1 MPGVSGPRKFIVG
14 NIGRKYPERYVIY
27 IRSDLLF
34 PYLTT
39 FFLSVK
45 KERRHLPSDRCRL
58 AYYLIFSLSPSGASP
73 SGRSQCFTHLLPS
86 CVRIHRFCSQS
97 LPPRRL
103 FQTQGASCC
112 FVRSGG
118 LRHHNR
124 CSHAVVIA
132 GCLRHG
138 SPGKCIHAMFLSLVY
153 FSALPILIQ
162 VQLHAS
168 V

>member
-1 MPGVSGPRKFIVG
+1 MFIKNYGFFCSSNPRRRVISTRSSGSDGVADAI
-14 NIGRKYPERYVIY
+14 
-27 IRSDLLF
+27 LL
-34 PYLTT
+34 
-39 FFLSVK
+39 
-45 KERRHLPSDRCRL
+45 
-58 AYYLIFSLSPSGASP
+58 ASP
-73 SGRSQCFTHLLPS
+73 SGKSQCFTYLLPS